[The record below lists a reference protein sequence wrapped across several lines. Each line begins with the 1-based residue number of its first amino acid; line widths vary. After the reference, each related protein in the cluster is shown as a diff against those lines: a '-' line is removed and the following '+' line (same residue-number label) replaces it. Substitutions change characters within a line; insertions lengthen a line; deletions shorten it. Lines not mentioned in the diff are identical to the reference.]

1 MHGLQLLLNHTI
13 CILLASRAQHLGAGG
28 VIQCVAVVGATG
40 VRKYVIELAMSGVR
54 KPLLKVLDFV
64 RTVRQGALGHAW
76 DLVFARKLAIHVN
89 LW

>member
-1 MHGLQLLLNHTI
+1 MAVI
-13 CILLASRAQHLGAGG
+13 GA
-28 VIQCVAVVGATG
+28 AG
-40 VRKYVIELAMSGVR
+40 VRKYVVELAMSGVR

-76 DLVFARKLAIHVN
+76 DLVFTRKLAIHVD